1 VTISASVEDFIAQIE
16 PGRIFECSDLS
27 VYSQHPDAVLKTL
40 SRMVAA
46 NRLGRVSKGKYYIPK
61 KGILGEMKP
70 NDSELLK
77 SCLYRRGQRTGYITG
92 AALYN
97 KLGISTQQPKTIEV
111 ATTGSRQEKNFG
123 TIKVRL
129 VAASAPVSDQNVP
142 LLELLDVLKN
152 VKSISDASPAE
163 VVRWMSGTISKL
175 EGAVVKDLQDLALKY
190 YSPSTK
196 ALLGFIVSCVGF
208 HPIPELKKSLS
219 PVTKYNIGINE
230 AEWPNAKE
238 WSIR

>member
-1 VTISASVEDFIAQIE
+1 
-16 PGRIFECSDLS
+16 
-27 VYSQHPDAVLKTL
+27 
-40 SRMVAA
+40 
-46 NRLGRVSKGKYYIPK
+46 
-61 KGILGEMKP
+61 MKP

-97 KLGISTQQPKTIEV
+97 KLGISTQQPRTIEV

-129 VAASAPVSDQNVP
+129 VVASAPVSDQNVP

-152 VKSISDASPAE
+152 VKSISDSSPAE
-163 VVRWMSGTISKL
+163 VIRWLSGTISRL
-175 EGAVVKDLQDLALKY
+175 EETVVKDLQDLALKY

-230 AEWPNAKE
+230 AEWPNARE